1 MINLLLKMLSVKN
14 KAIANNKTALSKSTL
29 KRYQKQFDEIVK
41 NGLKINP
48 FKPPAKKTRGKPKKT
63 PPLNLLERLQNKNA
77 DILRFLYDFKVPFDN
92 NFSERDIR
100 MMKVKQKISGCFR
113 SLKGAQ
119 YFARVRS
126 YIMTA
131 RKQQV
136 NTFEALK
143 SLFTD
148 NTIARKLTT

>member
-1 MINLLLKMLSVKN
+1 MFKQSPAYNLLV
-14 KAIANNKTALSKSTL
+14 
-29 KRYQKQFDEIVK
+29 
-41 NGLKINP
+41 
-48 FKPPAKKTRGKPKKT
+48 
-63 PPLNLLERLQNKNA
+63 RLQNRTA
-77 DILRFLYDFKVPFDN
+77 DILRFFYDFKVPFDN

-100 MMKVKQKISGCFR
+100 MMKLKQKISGCFR
-113 SLKGAQ
+113 SLEGAK

-148 NTIARKLTT
+148 KAIVDKLTS